1 MKSFPVCVFLMIFC
15 VSLSGQSRQNDL
27 PNSGKYV
34 SYRSGEYS
42 SGDIIFPN
50 AFKWNGG
57 GPTGGYWSENQQN
70 DNIFRPFCTNVADYR
85 LKIFSR
91 WGSLVYESSDIHK
104 GWDGYSRQGNLAF
117 QGVYIWIVTGRY
129 NDGTY
134 FNKIGDV
141 TFLH

>member
-1 MKSFPVCVFLMIFC
+1 MKTLLICVFLIIS
-15 VSLSGQSRQNDL
+15 VTLSGQSRHSDV
-27 PNSGKYV
+27 PDSGKYV
-34 SYRSGEYS
+34 TLRSDDYTRGE
-42 SGDIIFPN
+42 IMFPT
-50 AFKWNGG
+50 AFKWNGD

-70 DNIFRPFCTNVADYR
+70 DNIFRPFCSNVADYK

-117 QGVYIWIVTGRY
+117 QGVYIWIATGKFA
-129 NDGTY
+129 DGTY